1 MTSTEIK
8 EVINL
13 IQKNNTKLASVKIK
27 NLIKVNS
34 NNEILYNLSGILNIK
49 KNNYDN
55 AINDFKK
62 AIDINPKF
70 SSAYTNLG
78 AAYEKL

>member
-49 KNNYDN
+49 KDN
-55 AINDFKK
+55 
-62 AIDINPKF
+62 
-70 SSAYTNLG
+70 
-78 AAYEKL
+78 